1 MTKKQMIAAFNEW
14 MRRYTENPEAFE
26 REFETVGKFLTA
38 LNDGREPD
46 YGEICA
52 ALIEELAPAAQS

>member
-1 MTKKQMIAAFNEW
+1 MISAFNEW

-38 LNDGREPD
+38 LNEGRELD
-46 YGEICA
+46 YGETCA
-52 ALIEELAPAAQS
+52 ALMEELAAAA